1 MTISLGERSPET
13 VAIYH
18 EKSDCARVREALP
31 QKART
36 LEEALEDYRASLR
49 PGAASYGRTI
59 LIDGRYAGDVWCYGI
74 DPGAEPEAMLG
85 YCVLDEAD
93 LNRGVASEALR
104 LFLPEAS
111 MRYGIRRFGAFTY
124 ADNRA
129 SRRVLERNGFALA
142 ERFAE
147 SDRESCY
154 YEKTLEPPRG

>member
-74 DPGAEPEAMLG
+74 DPGAEPEAMLACMKG
-85 YCVLDEAD
+85 DKKARAGVVRFVLPRDVGDWTLVDVSDDVLLEHLSAW
-93 LNRGVASEALR
+93 RGS
-104 LFLPEAS
+104 
-111 MRYGIRRFGAFTY
+111 
-124 ADNRA
+124 
-129 SRRVLERNGFALA
+129 
-142 ERFAE
+142 
-147 SDRESCY
+147 
-154 YEKTLEPPRG
+154 K